1 MTFKTE
7 FSISW
12 GDCDPAGIVFYP
24 RFYYWFDTTFQRWL
38 QANHLSQ
45 AILQER
51 YGIIGTGAIDTGAT
65 FRSPLKDG
73 DLIQIEANICDWS
86 SKSFRVDYK
95 CIRGDALSAEGF
107 EVRGWFKY
115 LDGRLRSDIIP
126 DEFRQALG

>member
-1 MTFKTE
+1 MA
-7 FSISW
+7 FSTNFTITW

-38 QANHLSQ
+38 QSNELSQ

-65 FRSPLKDG
+65 FKSPLKDG
-73 DLIQIEANICDWS
+73 DVMQVNAAVSQWS
-86 SKSFRVDYK
+86 AKSFRVDYQ
-95 CIRGDALSAEGF
+95 CTHNGAVSAEGY

-115 LDGRLRSDIIP
+115 IDGRLRSDLIP
-126 DEFRQALG
+126 EEFQQTLS